1 MLEPA
6 VIVLRLAQYLGA
18 MVLMGSSLFFVY
30 ALPGRG
36 DGSAAEEPWA
46 SRLLAC
52 AGTLLAATALLSILG
67 QASILSGSFSEG
79 LKPETLSAVATGMDL
94 GKAAIIRAAAAGPAV
109 LLILVLKPSRTTW
122 IVAATLGAIATAS
135 LAWMG
140 HGAATEGVG
149 ASLHLVSDI
158 LHAWAA
164 AVWIGA
170 LVAFLLLLRTPTPTP
185 AATGALHRALHGF
198 SGVGT
203 AVVAVLL
210 ATGAING
217 WFLVGLDHLNG
228 LWTTAYGRLLSLKLV
243 LFVVMLGLAAA
254 NRFQL
259 TPALGRGLGAQD
271 NEGAALDHL
280 RRSVILE
287 TALGFGVL
295 ALVAWFGTL
304 APPAAM

>member
-1 MLEPA
+1 
-6 VIVLRLAQYLGA
+6 
-18 MVLMGSSLFFVY
+18 
-30 ALPGRG
+30 
-36 DGSAAEEPWA
+36 
-46 SRLLAC
+46 
-52 AGTLLAATALLSILG
+52 LSILG

-94 GKAAIIRAAAAGPAV
+94 GKAAIIRAAAAGLAV

-185 AATGALHRALHGF
+185 AAMGALHRALHGF

-271 NEGAALDHL
+271 SEGAALDHL

>member
-1 MLEPA
+1 VLEPA

-36 DGSAAEEPWA
+36 DGSAAEAPWA

-94 GKAAIIRAAAAGPAV
+94 GKAAIIRAAAAGLAV

-271 NEGAALDHL
+271 SEGAALDHL

>member
-36 DGSAAEEPWA
+36 DGSAAEAPWA

-79 LKPETLSAVATGMDL
+79 LKPETLSAVATSMDL
-94 GKAAIIRAAAAGPAV
+94 GKAAIIRAAAAGLAV

-185 AATGALHRALHGF
+185 AAMGALHRALHGF

-271 NEGAALDHL
+271 SEGAALDHL

>member
-36 DGSAAEEPWA
+36 DGSAAEAPWA

-94 GKAAIIRAAAAGPAV
+94 GKAAIIRAAAAGLAV

-185 AATGALHRALHGF
+185 AAMGALHRALHGF

-271 NEGAALDHL
+271 SEGAALDHL

>member
-36 DGSAAEEPWA
+36 DGSAAEAPWA

-94 GKAAIIRAAAAGPAV
+94 GKAAIIRAAAAGLAV

-271 NEGAALDHL
+271 SEGAALDHL

-304 APPAAM
+304 APPGAM

>member
-36 DGSAAEEPWA
+36 DGSAAEAPWTR
-46 SRLLAC
+46 RLLAA
-52 AGTLLAATALLSILG
+52 AGALLAVTALFAVIG
-67 QASILSGSFSEG
+67 QASVLSGSLTEG
-79 LKPETLSAVATGMDL
+79 LKPETLTAVVTGMDL
-94 GKAAIIRAAAAGPAV
+94 GKAAIARAVAAALAV
-109 LLILVLKPSRTTW
+109 ILVLSLKPSRTTW
-122 IVAATLGAIATAS
+122 MAVAALGALATGS

-140 HGAATEGVG
+140 HGAATEGGGSSV
-149 ASLHLVSDI
+149 HLISDI

-185 AATGALHRALHGF
+185 AATVALHRALHGF

-203 AVVAVLL
+203 GLVAVLL
-210 ATGAING
+210 ATGVING
-217 WFLVGLDHLNG
+217 WFLVGPDHLSG
-228 LWTTAYGRLLSLKLV
+228 LWTTPYGRLLSLKLV
-243 LFVVMLGLAAA
+243 LFVAMLGLAAA

-259 TPALGRGLGAQD
+259 TPALGLGLGAQD
-271 NEGAALDHL
+271 SEGAALDHL

>member
-1 MLEPA
+1 M
-6 VIVLRLAQYLGA
+6 
-18 MVLMGSSLFFVY
+18 
-30 ALPGRG
+30 
-36 DGSAAEEPWA
+36 
-46 SRLLAC
+46 
-52 AGTLLAATALLSILG
+52 
-67 QASILSGSFSEG
+67 
-79 LKPETLSAVATGMDL
+79 
-94 GKAAIIRAAAAGPAV
+94 
-109 LLILVLKPSRTTW
+109 
-122 IVAATLGAIATAS
+122 
-135 LAWMG
+135 
-140 HGAATEGVG
+140 
-149 ASLHLVSDI
+149 
-158 LHAWAA
+158 
-164 AVWIGA
+164 
-170 LVAFLLLLRTPTPTP
+170 
-185 AATGALHRALHGF
+185 GALHRALHGF

-254 NRFQL
+254 NRFHL

-271 NEGAALDHL
+271 SEGAALAHL

>member
-6 VIVLRLAQYLGA
+6 VVVLRLAQYLGA

-36 DGSAAEEPWA
+36 DGSAAEAPWA

-94 GKAAIIRAAAAGPAV
+94 GKAAIIRAAAAGLAV

-271 NEGAALDHL
+271 SEGAALDHL

>member
-1 MLEPA
+1 VLEPA

-36 DGSAAEEPWA
+36 DGSAAEAPWA

-94 GKAAIIRAAAAGPAV
+94 GKAAIIRAAAAGLAV

-185 AATGALHRALHGF
+185 AAMGALHRALHGF

-271 NEGAALDHL
+271 SEGAALDHL

>member
-36 DGSAAEEPWA
+36 DGSAAEAPWA

-94 GKAAIIRAAAAGPAV
+94 GKAAIIRAAAPGLAV

-271 NEGAALDHL
+271 SEGAALDHL

-295 ALVAWFGTL
+295 VLVAWFGTL